1 MDSIIMNKVH
11 CFLISSIFASFV
23 SGNVIANEIE
33 NIDTLTAEAKTIVK
47 RFGGTLKPKLKQAIK
62 SGGLVHAVDVCAT
75 QAPQIAKALSS
86 ETSWE
91 VKRVSLKARS
101 TQAQPDKFEQNIL
114 KQFDEASQ
122 INSRKLDYAKIVDGE
137 FRYLKAQKVE
147 GVCLNCHGENISSEV
162 KAVIKQHYPNDMA
175 TGYALG
181 NVRGA
186 FSLTKQL

>member
-1 MDSIIMNKVH
+1 MNKKL
-11 CFLISSIFASFV
+11 CFIVSSIFTSLV
-23 SGNVIANEIE
+23 SSNVIAKDIE
-33 NIDTLTAEAKTIVK
+33 NIDVLTAEAKIIVK

-62 SGGLVHAVDVCAT
+62 TGGLAHAVNVCAT
-75 QAPQIAKALSS
+75 QAPQIAKVLSK

-91 VKRVSLKARS
+91 VKRVSLKARNML
-101 TQAQPDKFEQNIL
+101 AQPDKFEQNIL
-114 KQFDEASQ
+114 KQFNEASK
-122 INSRKLDYAKIVDGE
+122 IKSSKLEYAKIVNGE

-147 GVCLNCHGENISSEV
+147 GVCLHCHGENISPEV
-162 KAVIKQHYPNDMA
+162 QTAIKAHYPNDMA